1 MDQTDHLTEDPVIQH
16 QKYACISIL
25 TSNSIKDT
33 SGNPI
38 ETGNHAKGFK
48 IRGVY
53 ATMEEAQKRCEQIR
67 SFDPYFNVFIGE
79 VGKWLPWDDDIERA
93 EDAVYAEKKLN
104 EIMRGYKEQ
113 QRKAKEYNEFRK
125 QQDIERAIKLA
136 QEKKKDEEKTEDSNI
151 VVEEGLV
158 DYKQDI
164 VEKEKRLE
172 KINKELEEARR
183 LFEELKANKN
193 NV

>member
-1 MDQTDHLTEDPVIQH
+1 MDQTDHLTEDPVIPQ

-25 TSNSIKDT
+25 TANSVKDT
-33 SGNPI
+33 SGNPL
-38 ETGNHAKGFK
+38 ETSNHAKGFK

-53 ATMEEAQKRCEQIR
+53 GTIEEAQKRCEQIR

-79 VGKWLPWDDDIERA
+79 VGKWLPWDDDVERA

-113 QRKAKEYNEFRK
+113 QLKAKEYNEFRK

-136 QEKKKDEEKTEDSNI
+136 QEKRKEEKAADSNI

-172 KINKELEEARR
+172 KINQELEEARR
-183 LFEELKANKN
+183 LFEELKANKK
-193 NV
+193 